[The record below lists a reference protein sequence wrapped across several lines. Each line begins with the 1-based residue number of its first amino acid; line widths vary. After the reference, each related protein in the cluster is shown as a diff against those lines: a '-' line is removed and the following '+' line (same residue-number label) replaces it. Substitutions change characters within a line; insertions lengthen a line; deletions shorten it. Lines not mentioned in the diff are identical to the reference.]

1 MFTRLHSESVAI
13 LKLFKF
19 RFSTEFRNIFG
30 LSAKMMNAIIPM
42 NILKKLNTF
51 FRYRFGPVLIALLLL
66 CSASLLT
73 RIALLLYSAGS
84 FDWSLFNLF
93 KVFLIGLFYDLA
105 AASYAVIPLVL
116 YLWIFPSRWYG
127 KKLNRILL
135 IAYFF
140 VIVLTLI
147 FNAISEWI
155 FWEEFS
161 VRYNFIAVDYLVY
174 TTEVIG
180 NIRQSYPVNTLI
192 AILIVVSS
200 TITYLLRKKIWES
213 ASIPMRFAKRSK
225 FTLLFLLAPI
235 ATYFLVNHNWKS
247 HSRNQYVNELSG
259 NGMYDFGFA
268 FWHNQ
273 LDYNTFYRTLPIKDA
288 VNTMRQLLDI
298 PLSSEKDLHVTRA
311 INSVEKENKMNVV
324 MISVES
330 LSAEFLG
337 SYGNKQ
343 GITPNMDSL
352 AKEGLLFTNLYAS
365 GTRTVRGLEALSL
378 CIPPTP
384 GQSIVKRP
392 NNKNLFTLG
401 SVFRSKGYSS
411 RFIYGGYGYFDNM
424 NEFFSQN
431 GYEVTD
437 RNALS
442 EKEIHYENTW
452 GVADEDLFTLS
463 LKELDKDF
471 RNNKP
476 FFAHIMTVSNHR
488 PYTYPEG
495 RIDIPSHTGREG
507 AVKYTD
513 YAIGRFI
520 REAKL
525 KPWFKNTLFV
535 IVADHCASSAGKVEL
550 PVDKYHIPMIFY
562 SPGHIAP
569 GKFEKLTAQIDIGPS
584 ILGLLNFSYKSKFF
598 GQDVFKMKDEQQRA
612 FISTYQSLGYIKNN
626 KLIILDPNKK
636 LGTFTPNFKTGSS
649 KPIPSEEWL
658 TKEAIANYQLASY
671 LYASGAYQF

>member
-1 MFTRLHSESVAI
+1 
-13 LKLFKF
+13 
-19 RFSTEFRNIFG
+19 
-30 LSAKMMNAIIPM
+30 M
-42 NILKKLNTF
+42 NILQKTNSF
-51 FRYRFGPVLIALLLL
+51 FQYRFGPVLISLMLL
-66 CSASLLT
+66 CGISLLI
-73 RIALLLYSAGS
+73 RITLLIFSAGS
-84 FDWSLFNLF
+84 FEWSLFNLL
-93 KVFLIGLFYDLA
+93 KVFFIGFLYDLA
-105 AASYAVIPLVL
+105 AASFAIIPLLL
-116 YLWIFPSRWYG
+116 YLWIFPSRWFG
-127 KKLNRILL
+127 KKLNKILL
-135 IAYFF
+135 ITYFF
-140 VIVLTLI
+140 VIVITLL
-147 FNAISEWI
+147 FNAISEFI

-161 VRYNFIAVDYLVY
+161 VRYNFIAVDYLIY

-180 NIRQSYPVNTLI
+180 NIRQSYPVNTLLT
-192 AILIVVSS
+192 ILIAVSAL
-200 TITYLLRKKIWES
+200 ITYLLRKKILES
-213 ASIPMRFAKRSK
+213 TVIPMRFAKRSK
-225 FTLLFLLAPI
+225 LLLLFLIAPI
-235 ATYFLVNHNWKS
+235 ITYFLVSHNWKNT
-247 HSRNQYVNELSG
+247 SRNQYVNELSG

-273 LDYNTFYRTLPIKDA
+273 LDYDTFYKT
-288 VNTMRQLLDI
+288 I
-298 PLSSEKDLHVTRA
+298 PLKKALSIIRKNLGFVPRDERDPNTIRNVTADSAEKR
-311 INSVEKENKMNVV
+311 MNVILV
-324 MISVES
+324 SVES

-337 SYGNKQ
+337 SYGNTQ
-343 GITPNMDSL
+343 GITPNLDSL

-384 GQSIVKRP
+384 GQSIIKRQD
-392 NNKNLFTLG
+392 NKNLFTLG
-401 SVFRSKGYSS
+401 SVFRSKGYNS

-463 LKELDKDF
+463 LRELDKDYK
-471 RNNKP
+471 NGKP
-476 FFAHIMTVSNHR
+476 FFAQIMTVSNHR

-520 REAKL
+520 REAKH

-550 PVDKYHIPMIFY
+550 PVDKYHIPMIMY
-562 SPGHIAP
+562 SPGHIKP
-569 GKFEKLTAQIDIGPS
+569 GRFEKLTAQIDIGPS
-584 ILGLLNFSYKSKFF
+584 ILGLLNFSYQSKFF

-626 KLIILDPNKK
+626 KLVILDPNKK
-636 LGTFTPNFKTGSS
+636 VATFSPNFITGSS
-649 KPIPSEEWL
+649 KSVPSEEWL
-658 TKEAIANYQLASY
+658 TNEAIANYQLASY
-671 LYASGAYQF
+671 LYSNAGYLF

>member
-1 MFTRLHSESVAI
+1 MLKHTNFRISSEFDDS
-13 LKLFKF
+13 
-19 RFSTEFRNIFG
+19 FG
-30 LSAKMMNAIIPM
+30 LSARMNIKPM
-42 NILKKLNTF
+42 NIFKKLNSLF
-51 FRYRFGPVLIALLLL
+51 QCRFGPVLVAVILL
-66 CSASLLT
+66 CTASLLT
-73 RIALLLYSAGS
+73 RISLLVYSSAS
-84 FDWSLFNLF
+84 FEWSLTNLL
-93 KVFLIGLFYDLA
+93 KVFVIGLFYDLA
-105 AASYAVIPLVL
+105 AASYAIIPLIL
-116 YLWIFPSRWYG
+116 YLWIFPSRWYS
-127 KKLNRILL
+127 KKISKILIL
-135 IAYFF
+135 AYFF
-140 VIVLTLI
+140 VVIFTLI

-180 NIRQSYPVNTLI
+180 NIRQSYPVI
-192 AILIVVSS
+192 PILTILLVLSAF
-200 TITYLLRKKIWES
+200 ITYLLRKKVWES
-213 ASIPMRFAKRSK
+213 TLIPMRFANRSK
-225 FTLLFLLAPI
+225 LLLLFLIAPI
-235 ATYFLVNHNWKS
+235 ATYFLVSHNWKN

-268 FWHNQ
+268 FWHNE
-273 LDYNTFYRTLPIKDA
+273 LDYDTFYKT
-288 VNTMRQLLDI
+288 I
-298 PLSSEKDLHVTRA
+298 PLEKALSIIRKDLNFLPVNLRNRNTIRNIKA
-311 INSVEKENKMNVV
+311 DWAEKRMNVIL
-324 MISVES
+324 ISVES

-337 SYGNKQ
+337 SYGNTQ
-343 GITPNMDSL
+343 GITPNLDSL

-431 GYEVTD
+431 GYQVTD

-463 LKELDKDF
+463 LRELDKDYKSK
-471 RNNKP
+471 KP

-525 KPWFKNTLFV
+525 KRWFGNTLFV

-550 PVDKYHIPMIFY
+550 PVDKYHIPMIIY
-562 SPGHIAP
+562 SPAHIKP
-569 GKFEKLTAQIDIGPS
+569 GKFEKLVAQIDIGPS
-584 ILGLLNFSYKSKFF
+584 ILGLLNFSYQSKFF
-598 GQDVFKMKDEQQRA
+598 GQDVFKMKDQQQRA
-612 FISTYQSLGYIKNN
+612 FISTYQSLGYLKNN

-636 LGTFTPNFKTGSS
+636 SNTFTPNFKTGAS
-649 KPIPSEEWL
+649 KVIPSESWL
-658 TKEAIANYQLASY
+658 TDEAVANYQLASY
-671 LYASGAYQF
+671 LYSSGGYHQ

>member
-1 MFTRLHSESVAI
+1 
-13 LKLFKF
+13 
-19 RFSTEFRNIFG
+19 
-30 LSAKMMNAIIPM
+30 M
-42 NILKKLNTF
+42 NILKKTNTF
-51 FRYRFGPVLIALLLL
+51 FQYRFGPLLILVLLL
-66 CSASLLT
+66 CAISLLT
-73 RIALLLYSAGS
+73 RILLLAFSASS
-84 FDWSLFNLF
+84 FEWNIINIL
-93 KVFLIGLFYDLA
+93 KVFLVGSLYDLA
-105 AASYAVIPLVL
+105 AASYAIIPLLV
-116 YLWIFPSRWYG
+116 YLWVFPSKWYS
-127 KKLNRILL
+127 KKLNKILL

-140 VIVLTLI
+140 VVVFTLI
-147 FNAISEWI
+147 FNAISEWF

-180 NIRQSYPVNTLI
+180 NIRQSYPINT
-192 AILIVVSS
+192 ILIILFIVSAL
-200 TITYLLRKKIWES
+200 ITYLLKEKILAS
-213 ASIPMRFAKRSK
+213 ATVPMRFAKRSK
-225 FTLLFLLAPI
+225 LLLLFLLAPL
-235 ATYFLVNHNWKS
+235 ASSFLVSHNWKNQ
-247 HSRNQYVNELSG
+247 SRNQFVNELSG

-273 LDYNTFYRTLPIKDA
+273 LDYNTFYKTISLKKAIKIISKNLSFEPINLNGYSTLRNIKA
-288 VNTMRQLLDI
+288 AS
-298 PLSSEKDLHVTRA
+298 PEK
-311 INSVEKENKMNVV
+311 KMNVIL
-324 MISVES
+324 ISVES

-337 SYGNKQ
+337 SFGNTQ
-343 GITPNMDSL
+343 GITPNLDSL
-352 AKEGLLFTNLYAS
+352 AKKGLLFTNLYAS

-401 SVFRSKGYSS
+401 NVFRSKGYNS

-424 NEFFSQN
+424 NEFFSQD

-437 RNALS
+437 RNALN
-442 EKEIHYENTW
+442 KKDIHYENTW

-463 LKELDKDF
+463 LTKLDQDY
-471 RNNKP
+471 NIGKP

-513 YAIGRFI
+513 YAIGKFI
-520 REAKL
+520 NDAKL

-550 PVDKYHIPMIFY
+550 PVDKYHIPMIIY
-562 SPGHIAP
+562 SPAYIKP
-569 GKFEKLTAQIDIGPS
+569 GKFDKLVAQIDIGPS
-584 ILGLLNFSYKSKFF
+584 ILGLLNFNYQSKFF

-626 KLIILDPNKK
+626 KLVILDPNKK
-636 LGTFTPNFKTGSS
+636 VATSIPNFKTGNA
-649 KPIPSEEWL
+649 KPVPSENWL
-658 TKEAIANYQLASY
+658 TEEAIANYQTAAY
-671 LYASGAYQF
+671 LYTKNGYQFK